1 MSWSSTHG
9 KRYIA
14 IITAMNCN
22 LSEATKKKSLNEQ
35 RQTVPLPAATAINSF
50 NNIATKLCSDFK
62 KETLLWPHYCVMMKT
77 DCSPQ
82 ITWQVLHSFATQFSQ
97 PSDCPSSCCANE
109 QSPWA
114 EINGQRLARLFSPL
128 LIGTKPEP
136 RTPVCKLVFSC
147 RDFEDQCSEFSKA
160 TVAQSGKTWRKWAMC
175 ERGRF
180 LPTRRPRIVSENWRK
195 IPLVLIAQR
204 SHEAGH
210 RSVTSPIAA
219 AFLTACPPTNNEIEI
234 NSTGR
239 RQSGVCERIIFGG

>member
-1 MSWSSTHG
+1 
-9 KRYIA
+9 
-14 IITAMNCN
+14 
-22 LSEATKKKSLNEQ
+22 
-35 RQTVPLPAATAINSF
+35 
-50 NNIATKLCSDFK
+50 
-62 KETLLWPHYCVMMKT
+62 MMKT

-97 PSDCPSSCCANE
+97 PSDCPSSCCTNE
-109 QSPWA
+109 QSPWIA
-114 EINGQRLARLFSPL
+114 CEQKSMASASLAFFSPL

-175 ERGRF
+175 ERGRS
-180 LPTRRPRIVSENWRK
+180 LPRLTTVSENWRK